1 MRSPASGRA
10 EAGARVVAGPAAG
23 EPGPRTLQRP
33 NVLLLYTDQ
42 QRRDSVGCYGSAFA
56 ATPHLDALAAGG
68 RRFDRCYVQSPV
80 CVPSRFA
87 FLTGRYCSSTGVG
100 SNGPEFPPDLTPVN
114 RLLSP
119 YGYHGAQIG
128 KLHFMPHSNRDHRDP
143 TPSYGFDTCIVSDE
157 PGCYDDA
164 YTRWVE
170 RVAPEQL
177 ARVRTALPPA
187 AIDGPQDLPDFP
199 APGRNTHEPY
209 LFEADEDLTHSA
221 FVAAETCRFLDGIG
235 DTPFLAIAGFYA
247 PHPPINPPRR
257 WVELLAER
265 DLPLP
270 KIGAG
275 EKLTPAVAGLDAA
288 ARRRM
293 VLYYHALVS
302 HVDDQIGRILA
313 TLEATGLAERTI
325 VIFTSDH
332 GEYLGDHGRIQKG
345 MPHSVITN
353 VPCIVRL
360 PGDPRA
366 GEAVAEV
373 VEQIDLTA
381 TILDFCGV
389 QAPRF
394 VQGCSLR
401 PLLEGG
407 SEWGKSAALTEAFA
421 DYGGSG
427 SVTLQTERYL
437 YGCDTGGRELLYDKR
452 EDPAELRD
460 VVGDERYAAVR
471 GELRHQLNVRLQ
483 QARFSARP
491 RSARY

>member
-1 MRSPASGRA
+1 MDRA
-10 EAGARVVAGPAAG
+10 
-23 EPGPRTLQRP
+23 RTLQRP

-42 QRRDSVGCYGSAFA
+42 QRRDSVGCYGSPFA

-68 RRFDRCYVQSPV
+68 RRFERCYVQSPV

-100 SNGPEFPPDLTPVN
+100 SNGPEFPADLTPVN
-114 RLLSP
+114 QLLSP

-128 KLHFMPHSNRDHRDP
+128 KLHFVPHSNRDHRDP
-143 TPSYGFDTCIVSDE
+143 TPSYGFDTCILADE

-177 ARVRTALPPA
+177 ARIRTALPPA
-187 AIDGPQDLPDFP
+187 AISGPQDLPDYP

-221 FVAAETCRFLDGIG
+221 FVAAETCRFLERIG

-257 WVELLAER
+257 FVDLLAGR

-270 KIGAG
+270 KIGPG
-275 EKLTPAVAGLDAA
+275 EQERPEVAGLDDAG
-288 ARRRM
+288 RRRM
-293 VLYYHALVS
+293 VRYYHALVS

-313 TLEATGLAERTI
+313 TLEATGLARRTI

-366 GEAVAEV
+366 GVSGHGGGGADRPDGDDAGLLRGAGAALRAGLLAAAAARRQRHVA
-373 VEQIDLTA
+373 QGFRA
-381 TILDFCGV
+381 NRGV
-389 QAPRF
+389 FGVWHFRQRHAAD
-394 VQGCSLR
+394 R
-401 PLLEGG
+401 PLP
-407 SEWGKSAALTEAFA
+407 
-421 DYGGSG
+421 
-427 SVTLQTERYL
+427 VR
-437 YGCDTGGRELLYDKR
+437 
-452 EDPAELRD
+452 LRH
-460 VVGDERYAAVR
+460 RRPRAAVR
-471 GELRHQLNVRLQ
+471 QAGGRRRAARRGGRGALRGRARRAAPPVGRTAAAGALQRPAAGGTLLNQ
-483 QARFSARP
+483 E
-491 RSARY
+491 RSPFQGASSCTSSSS

>member
-1 MRSPASGRA
+1 MAAADGLDTRA
-10 EAGARVVAGPAAG
+10 RDARGA
-23 EPGPRTLQRP
+23 RTLQRP

-42 QRRDSVGCYGSAFA
+42 QRLDSLGCYRSAFA
-56 ATPHLDALAAGG
+56 STPHLDALSAAG
-68 RRFDRCYVQSPV
+68 RRFERCYVQSPV

-100 SNGPEFPPDLTPVN
+100 GNGPEFPADLTPVN
-114 RLLSP
+114 QFLSP

-128 KLHFMPHSNRDHRDP
+128 KLHFVPDSNRDHRDP
-143 TPSYGFDTCIVSDE
+143 APAYGFDTCILSDE

-164 YTRWVE
+164 YARWVE

-177 ARVRTALPPA
+177 ARIRTALPPA
-187 AIDGPQDLPDFP
+187 AMSGPQDLPDYP

-209 LFEADEDLTHSA
+209 LFKADEDLTHSA
-221 FVAAETCRFLDGIG
+221 FVAAETCRFLERID

-247 PHPPINPPRR
+247 P
-257 WVELLAER
+257 
-265 DLPLP
+265 LPT
-270 KIGAG
+270 IGADEQVRPEVG
-275 EKLTPAVAGLDAA
+275 GLDGA

-302 HVDDQIGRILA
+302 HVDDQMGRILA
-313 TLEATGLAERTI
+313 TLEATGLARNTI

-366 GEAVAEV
+366 GEGVTEV
-373 VEQIDLTA
+373 VEQIDVTA
-381 TILDFCGV
+381 TILDYCGV
-389 QAPRF
+389 QVPRF
-394 VQGCSLR
+394 VQGSSLR
-401 PLLEGG
+401 RLLDG
-407 SEWGKSAALTEAFA
+407 SGEWHKSAALTEAFSE
-421 DYGGSG
+421 YGGPG
-427 SVTLQTERYL
+427 SVTLQTDRYL
-437 YGCDTGGRELLYDKR
+437 YGSDTGGRELLYDKR
-452 EDPAELRD
+452 EDPAELCNVIAD
-460 VVGDERYAAVR
+460 QRYAAVL
-471 GELRHQLNVRLQ
+471 GDLRHQLSVRLQ

-491 RSARY
+491 RTARY

>member
-1 MRSPASGRA
+1 MSSGR
-10 EAGARVVAGPAAG
+10 GAAPI
-23 EPGPRTLQRP
+23 PRTWQRP

-56 ATPHLDALAAGG
+56 STPHLDALAASG

-100 SNGPEFPPDLTPVN
+100 GNGPEFPPDLTPISQ
-114 RLLSP
+114 LLTP
-119 YGYHGAQIG
+119 YGYHAAQIG
-128 KLHFMPHSNRDHRDP
+128 KLHFAPHSNRDHRDP
-143 TPSYGFDTCIVSDE
+143 TPTYGFDTCIVSDE

-177 ARVRTALPPA
+177 SRIRTSLPPA
-187 AIDGPQDLPDFP
+187 AISGPQDLPNYT
-199 APGRNTHEPY
+199 AQGRNTHEPY
-209 LFEADEDLTHSA
+209 LFEGDEDLTHSA
-221 FVAAETCRFLDGIG
+221 FVAAETCRFLEGIG
-235 DTPFLAIAGFYA
+235 DTPFLAIAGFFA

-257 WVELLAER
+257 FVELLSGR

-270 KIGAG
+270 RIGAG
-275 EKLTPAVAGLDAA
+275 ERVAA
-288 ARRRM
+288 AVGGLSDTERRRM
-293 VLYYHALVS
+293 VAYYHALVS
-302 HVDDQIGRILA
+302 HVDDQIGRILS
-313 TLEATGLAERTI
+313 TLEATGLARRTI

-360 PGDPRA
+360 PDAAAA
-366 GEAVAEV
+366 GRPVAEV
-373 VEQIDLTA
+373 VEQIDVTA
-381 TILDFCGV
+381 TILDYCGV
-389 QAPRF
+389 QVPRC
-394 VQGCSLR
+394 VQGSSLR
-401 PLLEGG
+401 PLLAGTGG
-407 SEWGKSAALTEAFA
+407 WHKSAALTEAFS

-427 SVTLQTERYL
+427 SVTLQTARYL
-437 YGCDTGGRELLYDKR
+437 YGCDTTGRELLYDKQ

-460 VVGDERYAAVR
+460 VVSEERYAPVR

-491 RSARY
+491 RVARY

>member
-1 MRSPASGRA
+1 MSDRSAERA
-10 EAGARVVAGPAAG
+10 A
-23 EPGPRTLQRP
+23 RTLQRP

-42 QRRDSVGCYGSAFA
+42 QRRDSIGCYGSPFA
-56 ATPHLDALAAGG
+56 ATPHLDALAASG

-100 SNGPEFPPDLTPVN
+100 GNGPEFPPDLTPIN
-114 RLLSP
+114 QLLSG

-128 KLHFMPHSNRDHRDP
+128 KLHFVPHSNRDHRDP
-143 TPSYGFDTCIVSDE
+143 TPAYGFDTCILSDE

-170 RVAPEQL
+170 RVAPDQL

-187 AIDGPQDLPDFP
+187 AIGGPQDLPHYP
-199 APGRNTHEPY
+199 AHGRNTHEPY
-209 LFEADEDLTHSA
+209 LFEADEDLSHSA
-221 FVAAETCRFLDGIG
+221 FVAAETCRFLEGIG

-257 WVELLAER
+257 FVELLADR

-270 KIGAG
+270 KIGPG
-275 EKLTPAVAGLDAA
+275 EPVRPEVAGLDDAE
-288 ARRRM
+288 RRRM

-313 TLEATGLAERTI
+313 TLEDTGLARRTI

-360 PGDPRA
+360 PGDPLA
-366 GEAVAEV
+366 GRPVGEV
-373 VEQIDLTA
+373 MEQIDVTA
-381 TILDFCGV
+381 TILDYCGV

-394 VQGCSLR
+394 VQGSTLR
-401 PLLEGG
+401 PLLDGDRGG
-407 SEWGKSAALTEAFA
+407 AWPKSAALTESFSE
-421 DYGGSG
+421 YGGSG

-437 YGCDTGGRELLYDKR
+437 YGCDTDGGELLYDKR
-452 EDPAELRD
+452 EDPDELCD
-460 VVGDERYAAVR
+460 VVTERRYAPAR
-471 GELRHQLNVRLQ
+471 DELRHQLNVRLQ
-483 QARFSARP
+483 HARFSARP